1 MRVPAIALGAA
12 FAALAFATSS
22 QAQTLGIG
30 TAPQGSIGYN
40 MGSAIAKVIA
50 DVEKIQSRV
59 QPYSG
64 SSAILPLVNSG
75 ELDLTVCNV
84 LEAQEAANG
93 EGPYNGRKQSNVRV
107 LGVIFPI
114 YSSLFVKKDSP
125 IQSLAELKGKR
136 IAYGYTAQL
145 TLNRV
150 VAAIL
155 ATGGVTDKDIVQVL
169 VPNVVRGADDFAEG
183 KLDAGFFA
191 LGAAKVSEVDKSVGG
206 IRYLPVPDDAAAVA
220 AMQRIMPYA
229 YVTTVNPSPAFA
241 GLAGPTKLMAYDY
254 LVVAGAHV
262 KDEVAYRVAK
272 AMHENKPM
280 LVESLRAFG
289 GFDPNGMA
297 KPMPAPFHPG
307 SMKFYQEKGIAK

>member
-1 MRVPAIALGAA
+1 MRSFAIAIG
-12 FAALAFATSS
+12 AALACAGSAG
-22 QAQTLGIG
+22 AQTLGIG

-50 DVEKIQSRV
+50 ETEKIQSRV

-93 EGPYNGRKQSNVRV
+93 EGPYNGRKQANVRV

-114 YSSLFVKKDSP
+114 YSSLFVRKDSP
-125 IQSLAELKGKR
+125 VQSLAELKGKR
-136 IAYGYTAQL
+136 VAYGYTAQL

-150 VAAIL
+150 VAGIL
-155 ATGGVTDKDIVQVL
+155 AAGGVTDKDVVQVL
-169 VPNVVRGADDFAEG
+169 VPNVIRGADDFAEG
-183 KLDAGFFA
+183 KVDAGFFA

-206 IRYLPVPDDAAAVA
+206 IRYLPVPDDPAAVA
-220 AMQRIMPYA
+220 AMQKVMPYA

-254 LVVAGAHV
+254 LVVAGAHL
-262 KDEVAYRVAK
+262 KDDVAYRIAK
-272 AMHENKPM
+272 AMHENKPK
-280 LVESLRAFG
+280 LVESLRAFN

-307 SMKFYQEKGIAK
+307 SAKFYQEKGIAK